1 MSFDLE
7 RGNVERF
14 DLERY
19 ERAMAGVLLAGD
31 PVAALEALPASERAL
46 LEPIDRD
53 GLRIAALL
61 VARLRFERLMNGSRE
76 AAEWFEEDPRAFT
89 AAFKRYHTAVAPIST
104 IPKLEAHAFEA
115 WLTEEGARRPPE

>member
-19 ERAMAGVLLAGD
+19 ERAMAGVMLAGD

-76 AAEWFEEDPRAFT
+76 AAQRFEEDPRAFT
-89 AAFKRYHTAVAPIST
+89 AAFKRYHTAVAPLST
-104 IPKLEAHAFEA
+104 IPQHEARAFES
-115 WLTEEGARRPPE
+115 WLTEEGARRLPQ